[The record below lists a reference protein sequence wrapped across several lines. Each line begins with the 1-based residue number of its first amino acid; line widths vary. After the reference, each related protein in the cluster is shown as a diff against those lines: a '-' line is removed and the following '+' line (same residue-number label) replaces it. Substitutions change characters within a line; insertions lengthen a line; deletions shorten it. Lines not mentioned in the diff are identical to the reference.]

1 VTEAEAIET
10 ICARFATSWGA
21 TQSSV
26 PFALGNEALPA
37 AGVAQFAAL
46 SFGNLASKQITQ
58 GPEGSRRFEHR
69 GQVMVKLF
77 GALDAGDAPLAALLA
92 SVKTAL
98 DSQSL
103 GGSPTVQALQTYA
116 ASAPAPQK
124 QGAWY
129 TRVVAI
135 PFVYYETR

>member
-10 ICARFATSWGA
+10 ICAQFTTSWSA
-21 TQSSV
+21 SQPSV

-37 AGVAQFAAL
+37 AGLAQFAAL

-58 GPEGSRRFEHR
+58 GAPGSRRFEHR
-69 GQVMVKLF
+69 GSVMVKLF
-77 GALDAGDAPLAALLA
+77 GALDAGDAPLATLMA

-98 DSQSL
+98 DSQNL
-103 GGSPTVQALQTYA
+103 GTADQQPLQTYA
-116 ASAPAPQK
+116 ASSPAPQK

-129 TRVVAI
+129 MRVVSI

>member
-1 VTEAEAIET
+1 MTEAEAIET
-10 ICARFATSWGA
+10 ICARFSTSWGS
-21 TQSSV
+21 TQPGV
-26 PFALGNEALPA
+26 KFALGNEALPA
-37 AGVAQFAAL
+37 AGEVQFAAL
-46 SFGNLASKQITQ
+46 SFGNLTSKQITQ

-69 GQVMVKLF
+69 GSVMVKLF
-77 GALDAGDAPLAALLA
+77 GALDAGDAPLATLFA

-98 DSQSL
+98 DSQNL
-103 GGSPTVQALQTYA
+103 GGSSSVQPLQTYA

-129 TRVVAI
+129 TRVVSI